1 MTMLKNN
8 YTILECEENW
18 PLPDGRALHLT
29 WPYLALPLLTL
40 GMQMPEDYLPG
51 MRPEVAKLA
60 RAPSSGFAP
69 HPLSSGPHVF

>member
-29 WPYLALPLLTL
+29 WPYLALPLDGRHDQAASIEYDADWTP
-40 GMQMPEDYLPG
+40 PERIGSIL
-51 MRPEVAKLA
+51 
-60 RAPSSGFAP
+60 
-69 HPLSSGPHVF
+69 